1 MADQDQRNAHVSH
14 GEVFSSVMQG
24 ASLLYNLLRS
34 ELREHAAWVEA
45 YQSRLQEWLDDL
57 DMPAIRAWSLD
68 AFWQII
74 DHPAHSIRPAAK
86 RFVAEWLALV
96 RAGSIALGN
105 QTQAAQLVQDR
116 ERRLKTSQSR
126 FANRAV
132 RDRWTGA
139 SGTERL
145 SFRWPQAKTHLRDLA
160 NAQWEH
166 ARSGDTG
173 VVW

>member
-1 MADQDQRNAHVSH
+1 
-14 GEVFSSVMQG
+14 
-24 ASLLYNLLRS
+24 LLS
-34 ELREHAAWVEA
+34 ELRKNPAWIES
-45 YQSRLQEWLDDL
+45 YQARLQEWRDEL

-68 AFWQII
+68 AFWQTV

-96 RAGSIALGN
+96 RAGSIADGN

-139 SGTERL
+139 SGTEPL
-145 SFRWPQAKTHLRDLA
+145 SFRWAQAKAHLRDLA
-160 NAQWEH
+160 NAQ
-166 ARSGDTG
+166 
-173 VVW
+173 